1 MKDALHQPLEQMHID
16 QLETP
21 AVVVDLDVL
30 EANIARLAGY
40 TQRHGLRLRPHTKT
54 HKIPAIAQ
62 MQVAAGSHGIT
73 VAKTGEAEVMA
84 ESGLGNILLA
94 YPVLG
99 DKKLV
104 RLAALA
110 LKTKI
115 TIAIDS
121 AVTAEALS
129 RSAQSA
135 GSTFDVLVEVDVG
148 MRRCG
153 VGSPEDAE
161 TLAKHVDSLPG
172 LRFTG
177 LNVYPGHIWVPP
189 AEQAAP
195 LREVSAKIADV
206 LDRLLRSGLNC
217 EVISGGSTPTA
228 LQSHQLQSLTEI
240 RPGTYVFNDR
250 NTLGVGACALA
261 DCALRVVVTVV
272 STAVPGR
279 AIVDGGSKTFSS
291 DRLLSGTREGF
302 GHVLELPEIL
312 FEAISEEH
320 GHLNTTASS
329 QTVRIGHRF
338 SIIPNHVCACVN
350 LHNHLIYHRKGVVEG
365 RWRVAGR
372 GRVV

>member
-1 MKDALHQPLEQMHID
+1 LPLEMLHVD

-30 EANIARLAGY
+30 EANIARFAIYAQNHRL
-40 TQRHGLRLRPHTKT
+40 HLRPHTKT

-62 MQVAAGSHGIT
+62 MQLASGSHGIT

-94 YPVLG
+94 YPIFG
-99 DKKLV
+99 EKKLS
-104 RLAALA
+104 RLAALT

-115 TIAIDS
+115 TLAIDS
-121 AVTAEALS
+121 PTTAEALS
-129 RSAQSA
+129 QAAQSA
-135 GSTFDVLVEVDVG
+135 GSSFDVLVEVDVG

-153 VGSPEDAE
+153 VASPEDAE
-161 TLAKHVDSLPG
+161 TLAKLIDTLPG
-172 LRFTG
+172 LRFAG
-177 LNVYPGHIWVPP
+177 LNLYPGHIWVRP
-189 AEQAAP
+189 AEQAEP
-195 LREVSAKIADV
+195 LRAVSEKIGEV
-206 LDRLLRSGLNC
+206 LDRLSHSGLSC
-217 EVISGGSTPTA
+217 EVVSGGS
-228 LQSHQLQSLTEI
+228 EI

-250 NTLGVGACALA
+250 NTVGVGACSLA
-261 DCALRVVVTVV
+261 DCALRVIVTVV

-302 GHVLELPEIL
+302 GHVHEDSAIL
-312 FEAISEEH
+312 FEAMSEEH
-320 GHLNTTASS
+320 GHLNIAASA
-329 QTVRIGHRF
+329 QTLRIGDRL

-350 LHNHLIYHRKGVVEG
+350 MHDRIFYHRKGVVEG
-365 RWRVAGR
+365 RWQVAGR